1 MLELR
6 SQIEDWK
13 NHLPNSLRFPV
24 SRNHLFDSRRAQL
37 RCQFHALIAVVTW
50 PFVLWCE
57 NLSEDRQSLDK
68 YFLNSASECL
78 QACEAY
84 LHSAEEILT
93 HKSLESHLVVR
104 G

>member
-13 NHLPNSLRFPV
+13 NYLPNSLRFPV
-24 SRNHLFDSRRAQL
+24 SRSHLFDSRRAHL

-50 PFVLWCE
+50 PFVLQCE
-57 NLSEDRQSLDK
+57 NLSHDCQSPDESFLD
-68 YFLNSASECL
+68 SASDCL
-78 QACEAY
+78 RACEAY